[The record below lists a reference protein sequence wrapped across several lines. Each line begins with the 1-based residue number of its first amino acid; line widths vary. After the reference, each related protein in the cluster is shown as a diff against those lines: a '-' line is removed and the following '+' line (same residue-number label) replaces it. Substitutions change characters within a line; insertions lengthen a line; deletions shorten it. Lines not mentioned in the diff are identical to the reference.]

1 VDEGSVARRGAD
13 SVTGKE
19 MAMLLQVFY
28 KSAIEAGI
36 VFDPRGEDEVR
47 RLLAE
52 EKEKQAAL
60 KDDEKAYYD
69 TDRLFNPYADSRVLY
84 RPEAVDDIEVR
95 TILVGI
101 DVDPSELLLAHTLN
115 RDRKAGIDLVL
126 AHHPMGSA
134 QAQLFDVMRL
144 QSALLAKVGVTVSVA
159 EQLMDKRISEV
170 ERRLMPIN
178 HGREADAA
186 RLLGLPLMCLHTP
199 ADNCVTSHL
208 TELFEG
214 EKPAKLRDLTKL
226 LKAIPEY
233 ERAARMQNPAKII
246 SGGEGNSCGKI
257 YVDMTGGTSGSKD
270 IFDRLAAGGV
280 STIVGMHMTEEHLT
294 NAKKASLNVV
304 IAGHIASDVLGLN
317 LLLDAVEKAGGP
329 LDYVCAS
336 GFDRIR
342 R

>member
-1 VDEGSVARRGAD
+1 MRLE
-13 SVTGKE
+13 
-19 MAMLLQVFY
+19 QFY
-28 KSAIEAGI
+28 KSAVEAGI
-36 VFDPRGEDEVR
+36 ANDLHGEAEVR

-52 EKEKQAAL
+52 ESERFAGL
-60 KDDEKAYYD
+60 KDDDKAYYD
-69 TDRLFNPYADSRVLY
+69 ADRRFNPYADSRILF
-84 RPEAVDDIEVR
+84 RPEMESDLEIR
-95 TILVGI
+95 KILVGI
-101 DVDPSELLLAHTLN
+101 DVDPSELLLAYTLN
-115 RDRKAGIDLVL
+115 RDAGAGIDLVL
-126 AHHPMGSA
+126 AHHPMGTA

-144 QSALLAKVGVTVSVA
+144 QAALLAKVGMTISVA

-178 HGREADAA
+178 HMREADAA

-199 ADNCVTSHL
+199 ADNCVTSFL
-208 TELFEG
+208 EKLFER

-226 LKAIPEY
+226 LRTIPEY
-233 ERAARMQNPAKII
+233 ERAARLQNPAKII

-270 IFDRLAAGGV
+270 IFDQLASGGV

-336 GFDRIR
+336 GFDRVR
-342 R
+342 HP